1 MDTTLPIMQA
11 RDQLTTLPQKFEDQP
26 KMGAI
31 TITRRGKPV
40 MTLLPHDLY
49 EAIMETL
56 EITTDPSLMRDLQQS
71 IRDQKAGRTVDWAQ
85 ARAEILR

>member
-1 MDTTLPIMQA
+1 MDTTLPIIEA
-11 RDQLTTLPQKFEDQP
+11 RNQLTAIPKKFEDEPQ
-26 KMGAI
+26 MGPI

-56 EITTDPSLMRDLQQS
+56 EITTDPALMHDLQKS
-71 IRDQKAGRTVDWAQ
+71 IRDQKAGRTIDWVK
-85 ARAEILR
+85 ARAEIIR